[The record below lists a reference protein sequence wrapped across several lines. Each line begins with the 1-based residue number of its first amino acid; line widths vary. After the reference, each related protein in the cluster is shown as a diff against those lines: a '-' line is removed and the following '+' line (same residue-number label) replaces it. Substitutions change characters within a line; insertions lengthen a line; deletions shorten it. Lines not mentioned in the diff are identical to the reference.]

1 MMEEYDSYNGQF
13 RDGDRVFV
21 DKPLPDIIA
30 AENNAVASIVLG
42 CVSMVLSSFVIG
54 FILGIVAIV
63 TGGKARNVLNERHHK
78 FHIALVGK
86 ILGWV
91 SIGLSIV
98 MAFYW
103 IFYFAY
109 MSALLSRI

>member
-1 MMEEYDSYNGQF
+1 MEEYDSYNGQF

-21 DKPLPDIIA
+21 DKPLPEIIA

-42 CVSMVLSSFVIG
+42 CVGIVLSSIVVGFV
-54 FILGIVAIV
+54 LGIVAIA
-63 TGGKARNVLNERHHK
+63 TGTNARKVLNERHHK

-91 SIGLSIV
+91 SIGLSIL
-98 MAFYW
+98 MSFNW
-103 IFYFAY
+103 IFYFVF
-109 MSALLSRI
+109 LLAHLSQM